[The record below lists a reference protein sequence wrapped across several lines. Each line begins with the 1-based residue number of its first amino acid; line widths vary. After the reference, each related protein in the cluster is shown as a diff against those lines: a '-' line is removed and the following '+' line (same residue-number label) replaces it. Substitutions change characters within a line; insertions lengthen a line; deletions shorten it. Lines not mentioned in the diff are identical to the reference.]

1 MSSIL
6 TVLSG
11 AVVAASL
18 AASGYAQ
25 PGGGPN
31 SLGQDWRPQQNEVRQ
46 GVGAGQL
53 VPLAQVIE
61 QLAQR
66 MGGRQ
71 LDSGLE
77 YQGGR
82 PIYRIRWMTR
92 DGRRI
97 DLLVDATTGGVL
109 SGG

>member
-1 MSSIL
+1 MKPIL
-6 TVLSG
+6 TVLAG
-11 AVVAASL
+11 VAIAASL
-18 AASGYAQ
+18 AASVCAQ
-25 PGGGPN
+25 PGAGPN

-46 GVGAGQL
+46 GVNGGQL

-61 QLAQR
+61 QLTQR

-77 YQGGR
+77 YQNGK

-97 DLLVDATTGGVL
+97 DLLIDATTGGVL